1 VIPSKGWN
9 CSSGPIEKDSLNRQI
24 CLTLLKGC
32 SLLNRVYYNKFK
44 EEATRPYVT
53 NWERR
58 MASSKF
64 LSYESTETTER
75 GR

>member
-1 VIPSKGWN
+1 MDQKKAKEQAKLQTPNYS
-9 CSSGPIEKDSLNRQI
+9 
-24 CLTLLKGC
+24 
-32 SLLNRVYYNKFK
+32 KFK

-53 NWERR
+53 NWDRR

-64 LSYESTETTER
+64 LSYESTSTTER